1 MINLIDFQG
10 FNLHCSQGL
19 SLLKHCVKYLLQG
32 ILVLFACSL
41 TLSCSSSKETVT
53 PKLPE
58 IFINNVTKVEGA
70 ENNKFDF
77 TVTING
83 AHNKPVQVNYK
94 TADGSAFGGLDYTIT
109 TGEITFTPTETQK
122 TISIEVIGDNIK
134 EGDEFFRVIL
144 FNPVNIALG
153 QAFGKGTILN
163 DDEQVPMPE
172 EGYSTPNSYPTLNL
186 VWADEFNGNALN
198 LQDWTY
204 EVGRGSNGW
213 GNNELQYYT
222 AGENAKMENGLL
234 TIEARKDIDRNY
246 TSTRMKTQDKR
257 TFTYGR
263 VDIRAKTPKGQGIW
277 PALWMLGNDI
287 PTVGW
292 PACGEID
299 IMEIVGHEPQKT
311 HGTAHWGRD
320 FSQHKYKGNSYSLQK
335 EDFSD
340 RFHVFS
346 IYWEVNAIY
355 WYVDDV
361 LFYTI
366 TSSDMEGQPYPFDK
380 PFFFLFNIAVG
391 GNWPKN
397 PDSTTIFPE
406 QMIVDYVRVFQQK
419 G

>member
-1 MINLIDFQG
+1 MPFSYAI
-10 FNLHCSQGL
+10 
-19 SLLKHCVKYLLQG
+19 LLYVS
-32 ILVLFACSL
+32 ILFLG
-41 TLSCSSSKETVT
+41 CSSSKETVT

-58 IFINNVTKVEGA
+58 VSINNVTKIEGT
-70 ENNKFDF
+70 ENTQFDF
-77 TVTING
+77 TITLNG
-83 AHNKPVQVNYK
+83 AQNKPVQVNYR
-94 TADGSAFGGLDYTIT
+94 TADGTAFGGLDYKIS
-109 TGEITFTPTETQK
+109 TGEITFNPSETEK

-134 EGDEFFRVIL
+134 EGNEFFRVIL
-144 FNPVNIALG
+144 FNPVNAELK
-153 QAFGKGTILN
+153 QSFGRGIISN

-172 EGYSTPNSYPTLNL
+172 AGYQTPNSYPTMNL
-186 VWADEFNGNALN
+186 VWADEFNGDALN

-222 AGENAKMENGLL
+222 AGENAKIADGFL
-234 TIEARKDIDRNY
+234 TLEARKDAQHNY

-277 PALWMLGNDI
+277 PALWMLGNNI
-287 PTVGW
+287 PTANW

-311 HGTAHWGRD
+311 HGTAHWGSD
-320 FSQHKYKGNSYSLQK
+320 FSQHKFKGNSYALQK

-346 IYWEVNAIY
+346 IYWELNAIY

-361 LFYTI
+361 LFYTL
-366 TSSDMEGQPYPFDK
+366 TSNDMEGQPYPFNA

-397 PDSTTIFPE
+397 P
-406 QMIVDYVRVFQQK
+406 IVPPF
-419 G
+419 